1 MKIMM
6 LYKTIPR
13 HKPVVKICFAWA
25 LSVKT
30 REIEVNDGR
39 NNGTSETKTNKTV
52 NEKVKVTV

>member
-1 MKIMM
+1 MKCGE
-6 LYKTIPR
+6 KNE
-13 HKPVVKICFAWA
+13 ICFAWA

-52 NEKVKVTV
+52 NEEVKVTV